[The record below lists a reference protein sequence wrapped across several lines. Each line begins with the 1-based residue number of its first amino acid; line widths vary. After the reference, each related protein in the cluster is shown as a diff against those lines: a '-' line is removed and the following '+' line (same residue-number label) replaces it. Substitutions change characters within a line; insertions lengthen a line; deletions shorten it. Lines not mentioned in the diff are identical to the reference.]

1 MTPSSQPDDRAPLSS
16 YVDGDPDAVRAARP
30 PEPGEVEWDEVRQRI
45 HARLAARPEPS
56 HPPRAGRTALWA
68 GVGAAL
74 TAAAAVVAWTAF
86 GEPVRQP
93 DAPGVAEIEPVPK
106 VPVAPAP
113 HEAQPDPL
121 AEFAVLP
128 MASSDEVVLHR
139 VPGDGW
145 LPVGAHPLPG
155 VLALATSSEV
165 ELDDPEEAWPNATTA
180 PDRVPMI
187 FAAKPR

>member
-1 MTPSSQPDDRAPLSS
+1 MTPSTQSDDRDPLSG

-30 PEPGEVEWDEVRQRI
+30 PEPSAAAWEEVRLGI
-45 HARLAARPEPS
+45 HQRLATSRA
-56 HPPRAGRTALWA
+56 PRNTRRLAVWGAI

-74 TAAAAVVAWTAF
+74 AAAAVAWLAF
-86 GEPVRQP
+86 NPAPVKLPPGAP
-93 DAPGVAEIEPVPK
+93 DVVQTI
-106 VPVAPAP
+106 PVAPAP
-113 HEAQPDPL
+113 HEVQPDPL

-139 VPGDGW
+139 VPGDGF

-155 VLALATSSEV
+155 ILLLATSSEV
-165 ELDDPEEAWPNATTA
+165 ELDDPNDAWPNATTS
-180 PDRVPMI
+180 PDRAPMI